1 MNKILANSVVFYPE
15 SAPPDWE
22 HQLLS
27 VGIGFQYILHDKDV
41 YLDGE
46 HKGEQKKEHIHL
58 LFQDIVSAKQ
68 KKYVSSV
75 LKVPVQAI
83 KPVNFPASAEK
94 YLTHDTDDAK
104 KDNKYL
110 YSKDIIR
117 YSPNFCQDA
126 WERLKEQE
134 KPVVKRVNAL
144 DVYSIILEHNN
155 VIHTFADLIMYIH
168 SNYDTDEAN
177 RLCNYASARVVAV
190 DKFLFGIN
198 QKKIK
203 SQEEEQ

>member
-1 MNKILANSVVFYPE
+1 MNKILSNSVVFYPE

-41 YLDGE
+41 YSDGE
-46 HKGEQKKEHIHL
+46 HKGEPKKEHIHL

-68 KKYVSSV
+68 KKYVSNV

-134 KPVVKRVNAL
+134 KPPIKRVNAL
-144 DVYSIILEHNN
+144 DVYSVIIEHNN
-155 VIHTFADLIMYIH
+155 VIHTFADLILYIQ
-168 SNYDTDEAN
+168 SNYEIDEAN
-177 RLCNYASARVVAV
+177 CLCNYATSHAVAV
-190 DKFLFGIN
+190 DKFIFGIN
-198 QKKIK
+198 FKKK
-203 SQEEEQ
+203 QSLEEEQ